1 MFGGEITFHKPQSKE
16 PIAVIPSP
24 FETRDNVSDVTF
36 LVDGKELHFCK
47 SILAASSPVFEKMF
61 SSDFKEKES
70 SAIPLPDKTFEE
82 MDIFLQQLHPVHSWK
97 PLNGQYEDVPLVE
110 FMYLPGESYRRRLR
124 SLLLYFGIS
133 IFRTLIN
140 SLVC

>member
-70 SAIPLPDKTFEE
+70 SVIPLPDKTYEE
-82 MDIFLQQLHPVHSWK
+82 MDVFLQQFHPAYFWK
-97 PLNGQYEDVPLVE
+97 PING
-110 FMYLPGESYRRRLR
+110 
-124 SLLLYFGIS
+124 
-133 IFRTLIN
+133 
-140 SLVC
+140 